1 MRETMDSNQPKGRKF
16 QSFSRV
22 IFSGLVLG
30 LLAFPVFGQTSTY
43 VIESVGSYDQ
53 TFFETA
59 IGNAK
64 WDSYRKPMSR
74 VTLQFDR
81 GASIVLLSGNEL
93 NLSGVTF
100 NGGIMLPENAQLN
113 PARQFSIHS
122 SGIVLEAAPAKIE
135 K

>member
-1 MRETMDSNQPKGRKF
+1 MNSNQPKGRKF
-16 QSFSRV
+16 QSLVRV
-22 IFSGLVLG
+22 IFAGLVLG
-30 LLAFPVFGQTSTY
+30 LLAIPVFSQTATY

-59 IGNAK
+59 IGSAK
-64 WDSYRKPMSR
+64 WDAYRKPMSR

-81 GASIVLLSGNEL
+81 GASIILLSGNEL
-93 NLSGVTF
+93 NLAGVTF
-100 NGGIMLPENAQLN
+100 NGSIMLPENAQLN
-113 PARQFSIHS
+113 PARQFSLHA